1 MSGVLMRRRGLFFM
15 KSMVVFL
22 TWIQYTS
29 SFTIN
34 PFPCTKG
41 TKWLGKK
48 WMDRYYSN
56 SFTCNKDLGRRAAQ
70 CICATK
76 HKNLWSIDE
85 CLEAYN
91 NNNVSHRNRIHFI
104 DGSWYHKGNRNG
116 RKEFEDGPRIPNALY
131 LDMDDIAMSR
141 ELYPSMNPKGLRVMF
156 PPKVRTR
163 QTSQRSRRKNC

>member
-141 ELYPSMNPKGLRVMF
+141 EHYPSMNPKGLRVMF